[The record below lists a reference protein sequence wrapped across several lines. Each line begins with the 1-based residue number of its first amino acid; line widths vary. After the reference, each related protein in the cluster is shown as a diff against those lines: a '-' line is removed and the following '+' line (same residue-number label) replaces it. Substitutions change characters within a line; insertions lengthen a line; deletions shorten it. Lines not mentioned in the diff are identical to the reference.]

1 MLRHSPIPA
10 EHRHNSIRQGQDI
23 LFWNKVIKYSIP
35 MTLRTP
41 RANAWSVHLADSATH
56 ESVCMYMRALARAHT
71 HTMYSVRMVY
81 QLRDTEDGIIIMM
94 LHVHLQCMFEC
105 KVNFILLHI
114 CSTQLI
120 TYFTCSHFS

>member
-1 MLRHSPIPA
+1 MSSH
-10 EHRHNSIRQGQDI
+10 I
-23 LFWNKVIKYSIP
+23 LFWNKVIEYSVP

-41 RANAWSVHLADSATH
+41 RVNAWSVHLADSATH
-56 ESVCMYMRALARAHT
+56 ESVCMYMRAHI
-71 HTMYSVRMVY
+71 MYSVRMVY
-81 QLRDTEDGIIIMM
+81 QLRDNEDGIIIMM

-114 CSTQLI
+114 SSTQLI